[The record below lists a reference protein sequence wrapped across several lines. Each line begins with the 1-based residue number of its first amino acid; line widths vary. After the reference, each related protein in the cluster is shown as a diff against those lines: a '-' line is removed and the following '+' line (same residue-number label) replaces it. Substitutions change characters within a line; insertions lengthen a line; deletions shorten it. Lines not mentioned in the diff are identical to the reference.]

1 MTYFGTTNYDVE
13 LARGRITDV
22 TEINKFGRNTD
33 IDTTEED
40 VWDAGGTY
48 VWSSTADITDIVSSN
63 AGDTFEIEVQGL
75 DTDWN
80 EIVQTKTLTGTTSVA
95 LDTPL
100 LRVFRLKNV
109 SGTTAAGV
117 IQCGVGSTTTSFSAA
132 NTRAQVSLGFE
143 QTLMAIYTVPA
154 GKTALLKRL
163 WSNINKSNSSGGL
176 DAIFWARSEGGVFR
190 VQNTSG
196 LIAAGNSRDE
206 KIYSPMP
213 TYAEKTDLRISGI
226 GSTNNFDVSAG
237 FDLYIADN

>member
-1 MTYFGTTNYDVE
+1 LTYFGTTNYDVE

-22 TEINKFGRNTD
+22 TEVNKFGRNQD

-48 VWSSTADITDIVSSN
+48 VWSSSADITDIVSS
-63 AGDTFEIEVQGL
+63 AADTFEVEIQGL
-75 DTDWN
+75 DTNWDQV
-80 EIVQTKTLTGTTSVA
+80 VQTKTLTGTTSVA

-100 LRVFRLKNV
+100 RRVFRLKNI
-109 SGTTAAGV
+109 SGAAAAGV

-132 NTRAQVSLGFE
+132 NTRAQISLGFE
-143 QTLMAIYTVPA
+143 QTLMAIYTIPA
-154 GKTALLKRL
+154 GKTGLLKRL

-206 KIYSPMP
+206 KLYSPMP